1 DQTKAAPTSGESPGE
16 RPSSRRRSRPEEKEQ
31 AKWLLQDRL
40 TEAGVDVEVGEPW
53 APKVVVDCNLV
64 TGQNPASSAP
74 LAVELLKKLG

>member
-1 DQTKAAPTSGESPGE
+1 MREDGANAFAGYRIAAFTNAEEIQAGFGE
-16 RPSSRRRSRPEEKEQ
+16 K

-53 APKVVVDCNLV
+53 VPKVVLDRNLV